1 MISRFP
7 KRSIPFILSFLFLKM
22 SLLTTLATLNA
33 QMQSPDVFLEAYQ
46 EQFTPHH
53 QVVAYAKHLAENS
66 DRVKLFHYGDSYEG
80 RPLILMAISNAEN
93 IERLDSLRIHHMR
106 QIGFESGAVNKD
118 LLKTIVWLSHGVHG
132 NEASATESAL
142 MNMYALASG
151 TSAIAKDLDKT
162 IVMIDPCLNPDGF
175 DRYVQFYKT
184 RVGANSN
191 ANPATVEHH
200 EPWPSGRVNH
210 YQFDLNRDWAW
221 QTQIESQQRM
231 KVYFDWMPHI
241 HVDIHEQYPENPYY
255 FAPAAQ
261 PFHTEI
267 EDWQV
272 ELQHDIGKNN
282 ARYFDK
288 QAWAYFT
295 GEVFDL
301 FYPSYGDT
309 YPILNG
315 AIGMTY
321 EQAGHGI
328 AGLAY
333 MLENEDTL
341 SLEDRIT
348 HHHTTA
354 MATVESTNYL
364 HDTLIQL
371 QTDYFST
378 FQPERFSAYLL
389 KHNPKGHIS
398 LKKSFLELLERSKID
413 YQIIGP
419 EASKMPVSIW
429 DFGREEDLSYELQSG
444 DVYIPADQRSG
455 RLLKVLIE
463 TNPELKD
470 TLTYDITSWSIA
482 LGYGDL
488 YGLETTIDELELSAA
503 TLPENLSDRTRTDSN
518 YAAILRFNEEQDYH
532 TLMKLLKND
541 LKVRLASK
549 AFTFEGHPE
558 FPAGSIIIMKAD
570 NDKKYP
576 SLKELN
582 KKWNSYLDFVGT
594 GWTKDGPDLGSE
606 AFQLLKK
613 PDIALLRDE
622 GLDVNGFGFAWHFLD
637 REIDYPY
644 DVLSK
649 AYLFRSLQDYNA
661 IMIPDGRI
669 SFSEK
674 ELTKLEDWISNGG
687 KLILI
692 GGSGKMFADSERFKL
707 KLKVNKP
714 DTILDHPGNHYA
726 SHNPGAVVQ
735 LAWDTA
741 HPLGYHMDDTYF
753 SLKTT
758 GLAFEPLQ
766 EGTVGKIGEEVKAYG
781 FMGAEVQSSLRES
794 MLFGV
799 EEKGQGK
806 LIYLAD
812 DPLYRGFW
820 KRGHQIVWNALF
832 FVQ

>member
-1 MISRFP
+1 ML
-7 KRSIPFILSFLFLKM
+7 SIVATANAQLQSPEVFLK
-22 SLLTTLATLNA
+22 
-33 QMQSPDVFLEAYQ
+33 AYQ
-46 EQFTPHH
+46 DQFTPHH
-53 QVVAYAKHLAENS
+53 KVVAYTRHLAENS
-66 DRVKLFHYGDSYEG
+66 DRVKLFHYGESYEG
-80 RPLILMAISNAEN
+80 RPLLLLAISDAEN
-93 IERLDSLRIHHMR
+93 IEHLDSIRIHHLR
-106 QIGFESGAVNKD
+106 QIGFENGSAKEEY
-118 LLKTIVWLSHGVHG
+118 LKSIVWLSHGVHG

-142 MNMYALASG
+142 LNMYALASG

-175 DRYVQFYKT
+175 ERYVQFYQT
-184 RVGANSN
+184 RVGASSN
-191 ANPATVEHH
+191 VNPATVEHH

-231 KVYFDWMPHI
+231 KVYFDWLPHI

-255 FAPAAQ
+255 FAPAAP

-267 EDWQV
+267 EDWQI

-333 MLENEDTL
+333 LLNNEDTL
-341 SLEDRIT
+341 SLKDRIA

-371 QTDYFST
+371 QTAYFRSY
-378 FQPERFSAYLL
+378 QPERFSAYLL
-389 KHNPKGHIS
+389 KHNPEGHIS
-398 LKKSFLELLERSKID
+398 LKKSFLELLERSKIN
-413 YQIIGP
+413 YQIVGP

-429 DFGREEDLSYELQSG
+429 DFGMEEDISYALQSG

-455 RLLKVLIE
+455 RLLKVLTE
-463 TNPELKD
+463 TSPELKD

-482 LGYGDL
+482 LAYGDL
-488 YGLETTIDELELSAA
+488 YGMEARIDELELS
-503 TLPENLSDRTRTDSN
+503 TSPLPEKVSDLTGADSN
-518 YAAILRFNEEQDYH
+518 YAAILRFDEEQDYH
-532 TLMKLLKND
+532 NLMKLLKND
-541 LKVRLASK
+541 YQVRIASK
-549 AFTFEGHPE
+549 PFTFEGYPE
-558 FPAGSIIIMKAD
+558 FPTGSIVIMKAD
-570 NDKKYP
+570 NGQKFAE
-576 SLKELN
+576 LKELN
-582 KKWNSYLDFVGT
+582 KVWSSYMDFVGT
-594 GWTKDGPDLGSE
+594 GWTTEGPDLGSE
-606 AFQLLKK
+606 AFHLMEK

-622 GLDVNGFGFAWHFLD
+622 DLDANGFGFAWHFLD
-637 REIDYPY
+637 RGMKYPY
-644 DVLSK
+644 DVLLK
-649 AYLFRSLQDYNA
+649 PYLFMTIQDYNV

-674 ELTKLEDWISNGG
+674 ELKTLEEWISNGG

-692 GGSGKMFADSERFKL
+692 GRSGKIFADRESFKL
-707 KLKVNKP
+707 KLKVNEP
-714 DTILDHPGNHYA
+714 DTILDHSENHYA
-726 SHNPGAVVQ
+726 SHNPGAVIEV
-735 LAWDTA
+735 AWDTA
-741 HPLGYHMDDTYF
+741 HPLGYHMDDTYY

-781 FMGAEVQSSLRES
+781 FMGAEVQSSLKES